1 MNKRRTG
8 AIALAAAVVATLAI
22 VAGAYAKTRTTAA
35 TPAACSNV
43 RLGFSGPLTGDA
55 GFLGSEQLSW
65 AQFAVSRFNR
75 QFKTRITIRQGDTQL
90 DPAKS
95 RTVAQQFVADR
106 KLMGMIGPS
115 TSQGVIS
122 TADIAGPARL
132 VMVSPSATRPTLT
145 TKKEGGPTFFRNVP
159 NDDVQGPTI
168 ANFIIKK
175 LKLDEVAIVEVR
187 ANPYSTSLGDIV
199 NARLQAAGVKTTMLT
214 VEADQKDYST
224 TVTRVP
230 ANAKA
235 AILPWQQPPD
245 AQTFANQLRLQ
256 GKRAY
261 VFGTDGTYAPEQFHP
276 TSAYVSAFAND
287 LHFVKA
293 AKPIVAAYNRF
304 SHNKAF
310 GTFGPPSYMAAW
322 ILATA
327 VKNGCADGKVTR
339 AEMVSLV
346 RKTNVP
352 SILGGRTKF
361 NKNGDVSG
369 AKFKIF
375 HVVNGKYTPVNF

>member
-1 MNKRRTG
+1 MLLAG
-8 AIALAAAVVATLAI
+8 AATLAI
-22 VAGAYAKTRTTAA
+22 VAGAYAKSSGSAVS
-35 TPAACSNV
+35 PAACSNV

-65 AQFAVSRFNR
+65 AQFAISRFNK
-75 QFKTRITIRQGDTQL
+75 QNKTRITIRQGDTQL

-95 RTVAQQFVADR
+95 RTVAQQFVADG
-106 KLMGMIGPS
+106 KLVGIIGPS

-122 TADIAGPARL
+122 TADIAAPASL
-132 VMVSPSATRPTLT
+132 VMVSPSATRPSLT
-145 TKKEGGPTFFRNVP
+145 TGKREGGPTFFRNVP

-187 ANPYSTSLGDIV
+187 ANPYSTSLGDII
-199 NARLQAAGVKTTMLT
+199 NTRLTSAGVKTTMLT

-230 ANAKA
+230 ANAKT

-245 AQTFANQLRLQ
+245 AQTFANQLKLQ

-287 LHFVKA
+287 LHFVKS
-293 AKPIVAAYNRF
+293 AKAIVAAYNKY
-304 SHNKAF
+304 SGNKSF
-310 GTFGPPSYMAAW
+310 GTFGPPSYMSAW

-327 VKNGCADGKVTR
+327 VKAGCKDGKLTR
-339 AEMVSLV
+339 PEMVKLV
-346 RKTNVP
+346 KKTNVP

-361 NKNGDVSG
+361 NKIGDVSG

-375 HVVNGKYTPVNF
+375 HVVNGKYSPVNF

>member
-1 MNKRRTG
+1 MKRRTG
-8 AIALAAAVVATLAI
+8 TIVLLLAAVGTLAI
-22 VAGAYAKTRTTAA
+22 VAGAYAKGGKSTA

-65 AQFAVSRFNR
+65 AQFAVSRFNK
-75 QFKTRITIRQGDTQL
+75 QNKTRITIRQGDTQL

-95 RTVAQQFVADR
+95 RTVGQQFVADR
-106 KLMGMIGPS
+106 KLMGIIGPS

-122 TADIAGPARL
+122 TADVAGPAKL

-145 TKKEGGPTFFRNVP
+145 TKREGGPTFFRNVP
-159 NDDVQGPTI
+159 NDDVQGPTV

-199 NARLQAAGVKTTMLT
+199 NARLTAAGIKTTMLT

-235 AILPWQQPPD
+235 VVLPWQQPPD

-256 GKRAY
+256 GKRAF

-276 TSAYVSAFAND
+276 TNAYVSAFAND

-293 AKPIVAAYNRF
+293 AAPIVKAYNKF
-304 SHNKAF
+304 SGNKAF

-327 VKNGCADGKVTR
+327 VKKGCTNGTLTR
-339 AEMVSLV
+339 TEMVTNV
-346 RKTNVP
+346 RKTNVA

-361 NKNGDVSG
+361 NRLGDVAG
-369 AKFKIF
+369 AKFKLF
-375 HVVNGKYTPVNF
+375 HVVNGKYSPVNF